1 MLFLNYAVSKSY
13 VLGICGVLIVLY
25 SLIMTIS
32 VSAMGLTIETG
43 VLLFYV
49 TILIAHFLPWSFG
62 QDHQYTFY
70 RLLRTVI
77 FPGHTITFS
86 EVLLADAL
94 CSISKLLK
102 DFGTTVVVIYATLRH
117 EDAIVYHNSAMILV
131 AVFASIPFWIRVRQ
145 CMIQLDSCPDS
156 IAKIPVM
163 LNILKYMSSFPPIW
177 LTAAASLGYMHP
189 HMPQFITTAAVI
201 NSLYSFLWDVI
212 MDWGLLTFTRDGRVL
227 RRQRLHLPLFTYF
240 FLVIIN
246 FVLRFSWFVNRLPG
260 FDHLHSS
267 IIVLVIEVGEVFRR
281 AMWNI
286 YRIEW
291 EVISQQ
297 EKALEKEKSLSS
309 GSLSTLTSPNSAP
322 NGNSN
327 NNSVAIRSPSTINF
341 SATD

>member
-1 MLFLNYAVSKSY
+1 
-13 VLGICGVLIVLY
+13 
-25 SLIMTIS
+25 
-32 VSAMGLTIETG
+32 
-43 VLLFYV
+43 
-49 TILIAHFLPWSFG
+49 
-62 QDHQYTFY
+62 
-70 RLLRTVI
+70 
-77 FPGHTITFS
+77 
-86 EVLLADAL
+86 
-94 CSISKLLK
+94 
-102 DFGTTVVVIYATLRH
+102 
-117 EDAIVYHNSAMILV
+117 
-131 AVFASIPFWIRVRQ
+131 
-145 CMIQLDSCPDS
+145 
-156 IAKIPVM
+156 
-163 LNILKYMSSFPPIW
+163 
-177 LTAAASLGYMHP
+177 
-189 HMPQFITTAAVI
+189 
-201 NSLYSFLWDVI
+201 

-240 FLVIIN
+240 LLVIIN

-309 GSLSTLTSPNSAP
+309 GSLTTLTSPNSAP